1 MAVKTLVSRQRPPT
15 PAAGSL
21 TPSAGYGA
29 SSRTAAG
36 ACPGA
41 SAARSS
47 TSSRRRRWWV
57 LATMTGA
64 LSMVMIDQTVVSVAL
79 PTMQRD
85 LGLSTA
91 GVQWVVNAYLL
102 VLAVLVAFG
111 GRLADLLGPERTF
124 RAGTTVFVLASALCG
139 FARDEA
145 WIIAARGLQGLGAAM
160 MTPSTGSVIINTF
173 APRERGKAMGIYTGI
188 SMVFLAL
195 GPLVGGLL
203 TQGVNWRAVFYVNL
217 PIGIA
222 IVGAAHFTLPH
233 RPRMRIP
240 RASIDWVGIPLLM
253 GGLGALVL
261 GLMQGQ
267 TWGWGSPVVVT
278 LLACA
283 AVLVPVFLWWE
294 RRAVAPLVRL
304 SLYRVQ
310 NFGAESAILAGVQF
324 ALVGASV
331 FGAVWSQQVLGF
343 SAIRAGMAMLPL
355 TVPLLIVAPVAGR
368 IYDRFGPRPLLVAG
382 SLLIGAGL
390 GWLAW
395 HLPHREYAL
404 LIPGYVAMGVGIGM
418 TISPGTTDAMAAAAA
433 SERSQ
438 ASGIVQT
445 VRQVG
450 GAVGIAVLG
459 AIVAAVSAVGADST
473 RAARLAAST
482 NGVAAGYWAGAAM
495 MGLMAIVAF
504 VGIHRRAADE

>member
-1 MAVKTLVSRQRPPT
+1 MAVDTLGYRPV
-15 PAAGSL
+15 
-21 TPSAGYGA
+21 
-29 SSRTAAG
+29 TAARPATG
-36 ACPGA
+36 
-41 SAARSS
+41 S
-47 TSSRRRRWWV
+47 RRRWWV

-85 LGLSTA
+85 LGLSSA

-102 VLAVLVAFG
+102 SLAVLVAFG
-111 GRLADLLGPERTF
+111 GRLADLLGAERTF
-124 RAGTTVFVLASALCG
+124 RVGATVFVLASALCG
-139 FARDEA
+139 LAQGEA

-160 MTPSTGSVIINTF
+160 MTPSTGAVIINTF
-173 APRERGKAMGIYTGI
+173 DPRERGKAMGIYTGI

-203 TQGVNWRAVFYVNL
+203 TESVSWRAVFYVNL
-217 PIGIA
+217 PIGVA
-222 IVGAAHFTLPH
+222 IVAAAHYTLPH
-233 RPRMRIP
+233 RPRARIP
-240 RASIDWVGIPLLM
+240 RAAIDWVGIPLLI
-253 GGLGALVL
+253 GGLGTLVL

-267 TWGWGSPVVVT
+267 TWGWGSPVVLG

-283 AVLVPVFLWWE
+283 GVLVPVFLWWE
-294 RRAVAPLVRL
+294 RRAPAPLVKL

-324 ALVGASV
+324 ALIGASV

-343 SAIRAGMAMLPL
+343 SAIHAGVAMLPL
-355 TVPLLIVAPVAGR
+355 TVPLLLVAPIAGR

-390 GWLAW
+390 AWLAW
-395 HLPHREYAL
+395 HLPHRDYAL
-404 LIPGYVAMGVGIGM
+404 LIPGYVAMGTGIGM
-418 TISPGTTDAMAAAAA
+418 TISPGTTDALGAAAP

-459 AIVAAVSAVGADST
+459 AIVAGVSAVAADAT
-473 RAARLAAST
+473 PAAHLTAAT

-504 VGIHRRAADE
+504 VFVRRRPADHATPAT